1 MEHPAYGG
9 PPKAQ
14 VSCNGHL
21 TQSLGGEFDDAGRLL
36 DSGRGPPPGPGPA
49 RMGDPRFHPLAEDLP
64 FKLSKNGQEPCQGPS
79 RRGGEIDRFR
89 HGDKADPEPAQ
100 FLEGAD
106 EIREGSAPAI
116 ETPHQDDI
124 ECSLAG
130 GAEQP
135 LALRPRLHP
144 RAHVSY
150 LGDTGPLPVH
160 DIRLHGVQL

>member
-21 TQSLGGEFDDAGRLL
+21 PQSLGGEFDDAGRLL
-36 DSGRGPPPGPGPA
+36 DSGRGPPPGPAGPA

-106 EIREGSAPAI
+106 EIERDRPQRSRRHTRMTSSA
-116 ETPHQDDI
+116 
-124 ECSLAG
+124 
-130 GAEQP
+130 
-135 LALRPRLHP
+135 RW
-144 RAHVSY
+144 RAARSN
-150 LGDTGPLPVH
+150 PS
-160 DIRLHGVQL
+160 R